1 MRRNPQP
8 VPNLPLWDQGA
19 PPAAARTPEAGG
31 FGHQGRRSGPRH
43 CARPPAVL
51 GRCPAGRPAP
61 GPGSAGHRQRARIT
75 RPIRSTPMPTGHGPP
90 SPAWGVSVPSQVP
103 GIVLRRPA
111 GIKAATASLRDG
123 LRPALTPSTRRR
135 GGPGVRRRGASR
147 SSQAGQRRAISV
159 PLRPVNHGQT
169 RAPVTRPAAGR
180 GPWPVVRRSLPNWL
194 RGFDSRRPLH
204 ADPAVLLIVAAR

>member
-111 GIKAATASLRDG
+111 GIKAATAVAPRWPSASLD
-123 LRPALTPSTRRR
+123 PVDST
-135 GGPGVRRRGASR
+135 
-147 SSQAGQRRAISV
+147 QRRAGCEETGGEQVEPSG
-159 PLRPVNHGQT
+159 P
-169 RAPVTRPAAGR
+169 APC
-180 GPWPVVRRSLPNWL
+180 
-194 RGFDSRRPLH
+194 H
-204 ADPAVLLIVAAR
+204 